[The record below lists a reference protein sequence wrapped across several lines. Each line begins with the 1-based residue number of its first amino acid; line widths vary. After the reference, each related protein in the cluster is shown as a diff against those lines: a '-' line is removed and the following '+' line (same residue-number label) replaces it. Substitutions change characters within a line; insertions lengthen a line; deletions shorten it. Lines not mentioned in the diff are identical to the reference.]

1 MSSNVDAIWAEMQQ
15 EWRASSK
22 KTAQPDP
29 HNPTVPLFAKKRDK
43 KPRRPKEMSLWLSGG
58 TAAKGSSGR
67 VLYDAFA
74 TKGEIENC
82 AGDNRDDAK
91 PRNAD
96 GDMSNDSRK
105 SFSSVPAMVDWLHTA
120 VPLVLVAAE
129 HREGTEQAQPADLDE
144 QLNDRLLSRFRAS
157 TAPDLADAALEF
169 LLRPLVRLCLS
180 PETSARDTSRLAA
193 CRVLANLLSSCGD
206 AHLVTTVPYLV
217 PYLVTRLNCGDLDGV
232 AGVPEKMRPLP
243 EQKPQQ
249 MARADGREVCEE
261 VRKEIARLVMCLL
274 GRVSGKP
281 TVLVQSIDEIVSL
294 VRGLVLDDFGKIKL
308 IGCEACEVLCDA
320 HAPLL
325 LHFGESM
332 ARSASSCLTHN
343 HMQVRIA
350 GLRAVTAC
358 LKTTTWKHSF
368 DIIAHLT
375 AWSDPNQVPVKAFY
389 EGTTKVNYLTM
400 LCFDRHIAVRRFF
413 YQTLGHWLLN
423 LEDSIDIEPHVMPFF
438 LTGLFDDDYSTR
450 ILVFALIEKVG
461 EKYEKMNEVDL
472 REKRQLGLDA
482 AWTYDGRA
490 SDIPFLP
497 LVHGVHHELV
507 SAATLF
513 DIKDYDWPLM
523 AELVTSDRV
532 AEIAKTVAAGKPVP
546 RPRLGARCWVR
557 TSARRFILATLN
569 QVTDFKECNA
579 LNAARLLAVLVGFVE
594 EGATEWLKQIIT
606 AAQRVYLGRSGDD
619 ETRTETNDVFDLV
632 ITMIGRYLD
641 PQAWWGLL
649 SSDLSSE
656 SLLED
661 EWRITSVKILGLL
674 LKGALEVYDQHC
686 LPEAPSESR
695 CHSLYGP
702 IISSLYASDLLVL
715 RVTASREAFQ
725 SVLVTLSSASDF
737 DHFGPQRKKFIACE
751 LLLQMPRDGRI
762 PSVVDL
768 VAADADPLRAANLV
782 KKIIDAGQ
790 RAPEQTEWLL
800 RDVHSEE
807 IDAVVEMMI
816 LEEAFRGISVVL
828 VLRSVVSNRAS
839 IEIVH
844 RHLEAMVSATSTASV
859 SARQVAVAVLT
870 RDIALE
876 VCSEEGPPHAAF
888 YKALIGSA
896 DTRPRQLLELLAA
909 AYSLGTAVAST
920 ARIDTALLGSLI
932 TAVADHTLD
941 KRLRDIWEQ
950 ETRIADPSFR
960 QLKVIREASSR
971 VVELVRLQAV
981 LAVAMVV
988 RAQPTENRDDLV
1000 GPLLEVLECP
1010 AEQHGK
1016 IAKPPSPGMLIYVAH
1031 TVMRLLAASSPVEL
1045 MPEELCSDAPRL
1057 CSVGFGQP
1065 VSMIRLA
1072 GREELA
1078 ERIIKACVDTI
1089 CSTLNLS
1096 FPVDPGHPET
1106 PVPPDVVIVDLTP
1119 ARVEVERRRGAQVPG
1134 IWHAHDLAPLVSR
1147 PAWEF
1152 FYAQYGTEARKKM
1165 ADNCRP
1171 PYETGLRWNAA
1182 LAVGQ
1187 LLDSVVKEH
1196 PSAATRYGTV
1206 LEKQGLMARV
1216 ALLREVQRR
1225 VR

>member
-1 MSSNVDAIWAEMQQ
+1 
-15 EWRASSK
+15 
-22 KTAQPDP
+22 
-29 HNPTVPLFAKKRDK
+29 
-43 KPRRPKEMSLWLSGG
+43 
-58 TAAKGSSGR
+58 
-67 VLYDAFA
+67 
-74 TKGEIENC
+74 
-82 AGDNRDDAK
+82 
-91 PRNAD
+91 
-96 GDMSNDSRK
+96 
-105 SFSSVPAMVDWLHTA
+105 
-120 VPLVLVAAE
+120 
-129 HREGTEQAQPADLDE
+129 
-144 QLNDRLLSRFRAS
+144 
-157 TAPDLADAALEF
+157 
-169 LLRPLVRLCLS
+169 
-180 PETSARDTSRLAA
+180 
-193 CRVLANLLSSCGD
+193 
-206 AHLVTTVPYLV
+206 
-217 PYLVTRLNCGDLDGV
+217 
-232 AGVPEKMRPLP
+232 
-243 EQKPQQ
+243 
-249 MARADGREVCEE
+249 
-261 VRKEIARLVMCLL
+261 
-274 GRVSGKP
+274 
-281 TVLVQSIDEIVSL
+281 
-294 VRGLVLDDFGKIKL
+294 
-308 IGCEACEVLCDA
+308 
-320 HAPLL
+320 
-325 LHFGESM
+325 
-332 ARSASSCLTHN
+332 
-343 HMQVRIA
+343 
-350 GLRAVTAC
+350 
-358 LKTTTWKHSF
+358 
-368 DIIAHLT
+368 
-375 AWSDPNQVPVKAFY
+375 
-389 EGTTKVNYLTM
+389 M

-461 EKYEKMNEVDL
+461 EKYEKMNEIDL

-532 AEIAKTVAAGKPVP
+532 AKIAKTVAAGKVP
-546 RPRLGARCWVR
+546 STVWGLFYTILISISAL

-632 ITMIGRYLD
+632 ITMIGRYVD

-661 EWRITSVKILGLL
+661 EWRITSVKVLSLL

-702 IISSLYASDLLVL
+702 IINSLYASDLLVS

-725 SVLVTLSSASDF
+725 SVLATLSSASDF
-737 DHFGPQRKKFIACE
+737 DHSGPQRKKFIACE
-751 LLLQMPRDGRI
+751 LLLHDPRDGRI
-762 PSVVDL
+762 PSVADL

-782 KKIIDAGQ
+782 KKIIDADERTSEATGS
-790 RAPEQTEWLL
+790 LL
-800 RDVHSEE
+800 RGVQSEE
-807 IDAVVEMMI
+807 IDSVVEMM
-816 LEEAFRGISVVL
+816 LHEEAFRGISVVL
-828 VLRSVVSNRAS
+828 VLRSVVANRAS

-870 RDIALE
+870 RDIALG
-876 VCSEEGPPHAAF
+876 VCSKEGPPHAAF
-888 YKALIGSA
+888 YKALVGSA
-896 DTRPRQLLELLAA
+896 DTRPRRLLELLAA
-909 AYSLGTAVAST
+909 AYSLGTAVASA

-950 ETRIADPSFR
+950 ETRIADPSFS
-960 QLKVIREASSR
+960 QLKVIREAASR
-971 VVELVRLQAV
+971 VVEVVRLQTV
-981 LAVAMVV
+981 LAVAMAV
-988 RAQPTENRDDLV
+988 RAQPTDNRDDLV
-1000 GPLLEVLECP
+1000 GPLLDVMECP
-1010 AEQHGK
+1010 TEQHGK

-1031 TVMRLLAASSPVEL
+1031 TVTRLLAASSSVEL
-1045 MPEELCSDAPRL
+1045 VPKELCSDAPRM

-1065 VSMIRLA
+1065 VPMPRLA
-1072 GREELA
+1072 GREEFA
-1078 ERIIKACVDTI
+1078 ERIIKACVDTL

-1106 PVPPDVVIVDLTP
+1106 PVPPDVEIMDLTP
-1119 ARVEVERRRGAQVPG
+1119 ARVDVERRRGAQVPG

-1152 FYAQYGTEARKKM
+1152 FDAQYGTEARKKM

-1171 PYETGLRWNAA
+1171 PYEAGLRWNAA

-1187 LLDSVVKEH
+1187 LLNSVVKAH
-1196 PSAATRYGTV
+1196 PPAAARYGAV

-1216 ALLREVQRR
+1216 ALLRDLQRR
-1225 VR
+1225 VK

>member
-1 MSSNVDAIWAEMQQ
+1 
-15 EWRASSK
+15 
-22 KTAQPDP
+22 
-29 HNPTVPLFAKKRDK
+29 
-43 KPRRPKEMSLWLSGG
+43 
-58 TAAKGSSGR
+58 
-67 VLYDAFA
+67 
-74 TKGEIENC
+74 
-82 AGDNRDDAK
+82 
-91 PRNAD
+91 
-96 GDMSNDSRK
+96 
-105 SFSSVPAMVDWLHTA
+105 
-120 VPLVLVAAE
+120 
-129 HREGTEQAQPADLDE
+129 
-144 QLNDRLLSRFRAS
+144 
-157 TAPDLADAALEF
+157 
-169 LLRPLVRLCLS
+169 
-180 PETSARDTSRLAA
+180 
-193 CRVLANLLSSCGD
+193 
-206 AHLVTTVPYLV
+206 
-217 PYLVTRLNCGDLDGV
+217 
-232 AGVPEKMRPLP
+232 
-243 EQKPQQ
+243 
-249 MARADGREVCEE
+249 
-261 VRKEIARLVMCLL
+261 
-274 GRVSGKP
+274 
-281 TVLVQSIDEIVSL
+281 
-294 VRGLVLDDFGKIKL
+294 
-308 IGCEACEVLCDA
+308 
-320 HAPLL
+320 
-325 LHFGESM
+325 
-332 ARSASSCLTHN
+332 
-343 HMQVRIA
+343 
-350 GLRAVTAC
+350 
-358 LKTTTWKHSF
+358 
-368 DIIAHLT
+368 
-375 AWSDPNQVPVKAFY
+375 
-389 EGTTKVNYLTM
+389 
-400 LCFDRHIAVRRFF
+400 
-413 YQTLGHWLLN
+413 
-423 LEDSIDIEPHVMPFF
+423 MPFF

-513 DIKDYDWPLM
+513 DIKDYDWPFM

-594 EGATEWLKQIIT
+594 EGVTEWLKQIIT

-661 EWRITSVKILGLL
+661 EWRITSVKVLSLL
-674 LKGALEVYDQHC
+674 LKGALKVYDQHC

-695 CHSLYGP
+695 CHSLYGL
-702 IISSLYASDLLVL
+702 IISSLYASDLLV
-715 RVTASREAFQ
+715 SRAVDEPAGRF
-725 SVLVTLSSASDF
+725 SYLDTVV
-737 DHFGPQRKKFIACE
+737 E
-751 LLLQMPRDGRI
+751 LNREILPRDGRI
-762 PSVVDL
+762 PSVADL
-768 VAADADPLRAANLV
+768 VAADADPLRATNLV
-782 KKIIDAGQ
+782 KKIIDVDE
-790 RAPEQTEWLL
+790 RAPEEAGSLL
-800 RDVHSEE
+800 RDVKSEE
-807 IDAVVEMMI
+807 VDAVVEMMI
-816 LEEAFRGISVVL
+816 HEDAFRGISIVL
-828 VLRSVVSNRAS
+828 VLRSVVANRAS

-876 VCSEEGPPHAAF
+876 VCSKEGTPHAAF

-909 AYSLGTAVAST
+909 AYSLGTAAAST

-950 ETRIADPSFR
+950 ETRIVDPSFR
-960 QLKVIREASSR
+960 QLKVIREAASR
-971 VVELVRLQAV
+971 VVELVRLQTV
-981 LAVAMVV
+981 LAVAMAV
-988 RAQPTENRDDLV
+988 RAQPTENRDGLV
-1000 GPLLEVLECP
+1000 GPLLEVMECP
-1010 AEQHGK
+1010 TEQHGK
-1016 IAKPPSPGMLIYVAH
+1016 IAKPPSPGILIYVAH

-1045 MPEELCSDAPRL
+1045 MPTELCSDAPRL

-1065 VSMIRLA
+1065 VPMPRLA
-1072 GREELA
+1072 GKEELA
-1078 ERIIKACVDTI
+1078 ERIIKACVDTL

-1096 FPVDPGHPET
+1096 FPVDPGHPEA
-1106 PVPPDVVIVDLTP
+1106 PVPPDVEIMDLTP
-1119 ARVEVERRRGAQVPG
+1119 AKVEEERRRGAQVPG
-1134 IWHAHDLAPLVSR
+1134 IWHAHDLAPLVSH

-1152 FYAQYGTEARKKM
+1152 FDAQYGTEARKKM

-1171 PYETGLRWNAA
+1171 PYEAGLRWNAA

-1187 LLDSVVKEH
+1187 LLESVVKEH
-1196 PSAATRYGTV
+1196 PSAAARYGAV

-1216 ALLREVQRR
+1216 ALLRDVQRR
-1225 VR
+1225 SANPKLVYKHFVIWFCMPHQLFICGCR